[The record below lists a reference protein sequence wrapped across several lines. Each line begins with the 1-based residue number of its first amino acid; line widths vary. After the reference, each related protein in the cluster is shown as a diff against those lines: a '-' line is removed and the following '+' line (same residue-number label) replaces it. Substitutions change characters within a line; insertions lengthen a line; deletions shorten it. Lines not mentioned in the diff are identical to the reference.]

1 MYDIIVIGGGH
12 AGIEAGLV
20 SARLNH
26 KTLLIAG
33 NLNKIG
39 NMPCNPSIGGPAKGV
54 IVREIDALGGEMGKA
69 ADRTYLQMKML
80 NSSKGPAVQ
89 ALRVQS
95 DKVDYP
101 HYMQELLK
109 GQANLDLKESFVDE
123 LLVKD
128 NEVVGII
135 LEDGTAYS
143 CKKVIIATG
152 TFLSSRVL
160 VGQEITECGPDKQ
173 RTNYGL
179 SKSLLTIGFKL
190 LRLKTGT
197 PPRVYT
203 DSIDFNKT
211 SIEVG
216 TEGLLR
222 FSDET
227 PDEVLLPYSEQTPC
241 YLTYTTKETRRI
253 IMENVHLSSMY
264 SGVIKGVGPRYC
276 PSIEDKMVRFADKEH
291 HQIFLEPESKH
302 LGETYIQGLST
313 SMPYHVQE
321 QIVHSIPGLEKARIA
336 RYAYAIEYD
345 AIDPL
350 ELKPSLESKHV
361 KGLFFAGQ
369 VNGTS
374 GYEEAAC
381 QGLMAGINAHLSL
394 MEKDPLILRRD
405 EAYIG
410 VLIDDLVT
418 KGVTDPYRM
427 LTSRAEYRL
436 LLRHDN
442 ADTRL
447 MKYGFEVGLI
457 SEARYNRFLNKRKL
471 IDEEKDRLRK
481 IKITPKQ
488 DVNNYLKSI
497 NSNSLVESVSAYN
510 LIKRPEITYQNII
523 PLINAPHQ
531 LSDEICN
538 LITIETKYQ
547 GYIEKTYKEAR
558 KRLQLEDKKIPL
570 NLNYDD
576 IVNLASEAREKLKK
590 VRPLTIAQANRI
602 SGVNPSDIA
611 VLLVYLESRKKD
623 EF

>member
-12 AGIEAGLV
+12 AGIEAGLA

-33 NLNKIG
+33 NLKKIG

-69 ADRTYLQMKML
+69 ADRTFLQMKML

-101 HYMQELLK
+101 NYMQETLK
-109 GQANLDLKESFVDE
+109 SQANLDLKESFVDE
-123 LLVKD
+123 LIIKD
-128 NEVVGII
+128 NEIVGVI
-135 LEDGTAYS
+135 LEDGTTYD

-160 VGQEITECGPDKQ
+160 VGQEATECGPENQ
-173 RTNYGL
+173 RTNYAL
-179 SKSLLTIGFKL
+179 SKSLLALGFKL

-203 DSIDFNKT
+203 DSIDFSKT

-216 TEGLLR
+216 TEGFLR

-227 PDEVLLPYSEQTPC
+227 PDEVLLPFEKQTPC
-241 YLTYTTKETRRI
+241 YLTYTTAETRRI

-264 SGVIKGVGPRYC
+264 SGMIKGVGPRYC

-302 LGETYIQGLST
+302 LGETYLQGLST
-313 SMPYHVQE
+313 SMPYHIQE
-321 QIVHSIPGLEKARIA
+321 QIVHSIPGLENARIA

-350 ELKPSLESKHV
+350 ELNPSLESKRV

-394 MEKDPLILRRD
+394 IGKDPLILRRD

-442 ADTRL
+442 ADVRL
-447 MKYGFEVGLI
+447 MKYGYEVGLI
-457 SEARYNRFLNKRKL
+457 SEARYQRFLNKRRL
-471 IDEEKDRLRK
+471 IDDEKERLKK
-481 IKITPKQ
+481 IKITPKAE
-488 DVNNYLKSI
+488 VNNYLLSI
-497 NSNSLVESVSAYN
+497 NSNPLVESVTAYD
-510 LIKRPEITYQNII
+510 LIKRPEITYQSLI
-523 PLINAPHQ
+523 PLIYPPQ
-531 LSDEICN
+531 TLSDEICN

-547 GYIEKTYKEAR
+547 GYIDKAYKEAK

-602 SGVNPSDIA
+602 SGVNPGDIA

-623 EF
+623 E